1 MRLEDY
7 FDFSEAP
14 DFIRIKGHR
23 LGIED
28 VIRRYQKY
36 ESPEM
41 IAQRFPGLS
50 LERIYATI
58 TFYLRHQAEVDAY
71 LAELDRWSAEQRR
84 LAAEHPSPVS
94 QRLRAILEQR
104 RQGGAG

>member
-14 DFIRIKGHR
+14 DYIRIKGHR

-28 VIRRYQKY
+28 VIRRYN
-36 ESPEM
+36 EFDSPEL

-71 LAELDRWSAEQRR
+71 LAELDRWSAEQRL
-84 LAAEHPSPVS
+84 LAAAHPSPVS
-94 QRLRAILEQR
+94 ERLREILRQR
-104 RQGGAG
+104 QHDSSG